1 MYRTLKAESI
11 VETLTA
17 LERRISDRFPGS
29 GLAHVCC
36 DVVELAKQTTGRI
49 ADVSRSPWVLRLGLI
64 VAVILGF
71 GGLAYVVAR
80 AVELK
85 GTDEL
90 SDVVQGF
97 DAAVNLAVILAGAAF
112 FLSTI
117 EIRWKRNKALTALHE
132 LRSIVHVTDMHQLT
146 KDPSMLGGARTSSSP
161 DHDLTPFE
169 LVRYLNYCSELLSLT
184 SKLAALYAEKLND
197 PVVVDTVGD
206 IERLTTGLS
215 SKIWQKIT
223 IVQSLEGRELPP
235 DVAPPGIPPPVF
247 KPSPL

>member
-1 MYRTLKAESI
+1 MYRTLNAERI
-11 VETLTA
+11 VATLVT
-17 LERRISDRFPGS
+17 LQRRVGDRFPRS
-29 GLAHVCC
+29 GLTGVCG

-49 ADVSRSPWVLRLGLI
+49 AEVGRPHWALRFGVIATVVLG
-64 VAVILGF
+64 VT
-71 GGLAYVVAR
+71 GLALVIGR

-90 SDVVQGF
+90 SDVMQGL
-97 DAAVNLAVILAGAAF
+97 DSAVNLTVILGGAAF

-117 EIRWKRNKALTALHE
+117 ETRWKRNKALTALHE
-132 LRSIVHVTDMHQLT
+132 LRSIVHVIDMHQLT

-169 LVRYLNYCSELLSLT
+169 LMRYLDYCSELLSLT
-184 SKLAALYAEKLND
+184 AKLAALYAEKLSD

-206 IERLTTGLS
+206 IERLTSGLS

-235 DVAPPGIPPPVF
+235 AIPPPVF
-247 KPSPL
+247 KPSPV